1 MNITNDQLNNL
12 RLSDGTPVTFV
23 KVTSKDNIQVR
34 LPDSHAFSDGDPLKI
49 FKRDGTHYKG
59 LTDLTLVATAT
70 AAAPAAPAAAQISGT
85 FDVGGMFFSNLDEAK
100 AEAMDLFLNAA
111 ATAKIYT
118 RQAVAKVGVLDLV

>member
-34 LPDSHAFSDGDPLKI
+34 LPDSHDFTGDDPLKI

-59 LTDLTLVATAT
+59 LTDLTLVAT

-100 AEAMDLFLNAA
+100 AEAMDLFRE
-111 ATAKIYT
+111 TGDTVTIYA